1 MTPEQ
6 AAALRAPFADSDVGR
21 LPKITCGACSKSAIK
36 QCDKHK
42 KTSCGVCGNWIT
54 EKHTHLDYVG
64 HAAVTNRLLTVDPTW
79 SWEPIAFDPEGNPTT
94 DRNGG
99 MWIRLTVCDVTR
111 LGYGHADGK
120 TGGNAIKEAIGD
132 AIRNAAMR
140 FGVAVDLWH
149 KGTLSG
155 AIEPTSDAHD
165 TDEPAQALR
174 AVPDATQDTPAPK
187 TIISRKP
194 AAKGVTHDWTKPATG
209 VAPAEHAETGDQ
221 PNSNLATAA
230 QVRML
235 GALTSGKGMDEDE
248 VDALVLEASGSRT
261 TSRKELTKTE
271 ASTLIERL
279 KTSA

>member
-21 LPKITCGACSKSAIK
+21 LPKITCTACSKSAIK

-42 KTSCGVCGNWIT
+42 KNSCGVCGNWIT

-64 HAAVTNRLLTVDPTW
+64 HAAVTNRLLAVDPAW
-79 SWEPIAFDPEGNPTT
+79 SWEPIAFDEHGQPVL

-111 LGYGHADGK
+111 LGYGNAEGK
-120 TGGNAIKEAIGD
+120 TGGNAIKEIIGD

-165 TDEPAQALR
+165 DEQPATQALR
-174 AVPDATQDTPAPK
+174 TVPDEQPTEPAARTVIRRQPAP
-187 TIISRKP
+187 
-194 AAKGVTHDWTKPATG
+194 AGKGVTHDWTKPASG
-209 VAPAEHAETGDQ
+209 GDAEHVATGD
-221 PNSNLATAA
+221 PAGATAQ
-230 QVRML
+230 QVRMMS
-235 GALTSGKGMDEDE
+235 ALFSGKGMDDDE
-248 VDALVLEASGSRT
+248 IDALILEVSASRT

-271 ASTLIERL
+271 ASTLIDRL
-279 KTSA
+279 KASA